1 MADAKSTFDK
11 IAESGIFLI
20 LGTRNYL
27 EETRS
32 PGPLVEQ
39 IKMAF
44 ALGKPVLL
52 LIEETLNKHERA
64 ELRGLLSDFPTVREL
79 VFAESAVDETKGLK
93 DALNELIKGGGER

>member
-1 MADAKSTFDK
+1 MADAKLTFDK
-11 IAESGIFLI
+11 IAGSQVFLI
-20 LGTRNYL
+20 FGTRDYL

-52 LIEETLNKHERA
+52 LIEETLNEHERA
-64 ELRGLLSDFPTVREL
+64 EFRGLFSDFPTVREL
-79 VFAESAVDETKGLK
+79 VFNKSAVDETKGLK
-93 DALNELIKGGGER
+93 DALDELVKGR